1 MNRIILRRA
10 VGLAAITAFSA
21 MALAGVATA
30 GGTRSLSL
38 GSVGDAPPQ
47 AGTPFTLVVRLD
59 EGGQPVSGAH
69 VTAAVTPTDVDVAP
83 ATAIPAS
90 EAATPGEYQVTVAF
104 PAVGSWRVWLVADEG
119 GRRTES
125 AYDVDVATG
134 SAVPGESD
142 GSTHDMESMPGMEG
156 SHSMEDMPGMGSSG
170 AVESGSADSHAGDAA
185 ATAATADGHLG
196 SDEAAGGHTMG
207 GEVNWWVIGAF
218 LAVIGAGIAVAAG
231 LKQRLRRQ
239 MASGALATESGCDV

>member
-1 MNRIILRRA
+1 MNRITFRRVA
-10 VGLAAITAFSA
+10 GLAAATALSV
-21 MALAGVATA
+21 MALAGVAA
-30 GGTRSLSL
+30 AEGTRSLSL

-59 EGGQPVSGAH
+59 EGGQPVSGAY
-69 VTAAVTPTDVDVAP
+69 VTAAVTPIDVDVAP

-90 EAATPGEYQVTVAF
+90 EVATPGEYQVTVAF
-104 PAVGSWRVWLVADEG
+104 PAVGSWRVWLVAEEG
-119 GRRTES
+119 GQRTET

-156 SHSMEDMPGMGSSG
+156 SHTMEDMPGMESSG
-170 AVESGSADSHAGDAA
+170 TVEPGSVDSHAGDAA
-185 ATAATADGHLG
+185 AATADGHSG
-196 SDEAAGGHTMG
+196 SDEAAGEHTMG

-218 LAVIGAGIAVAAG
+218 LAVIGAGIAAAAG

-239 MASGALATESGCDV
+239 MASGVLATESGCDV

>member
-1 MNRIILRRA
+1 MNRIIRRRVA
-10 VGLAAITAFSA
+10 GLAAATALSV
-21 MALAGVATA
+21 MALAGVAA
-30 GGTRSLSL
+30 ADGTRSLSL
-38 GSVGDAPPQ
+38 GSVGGALPQ

-83 ATAIPAS
+83 ATAIPAL

-119 GRRTES
+119 GQRTET

-134 SAVPGESD
+134 PAMPGESA
-142 GSTHDMESMPGMEG
+142 GSTHDMEGMPGMEG
-156 SHSMEDMPGMGSSG
+156 QHSMEDMPGMGSAG
-170 AVESGSADSHAGDAA
+170 AVEPGDAGGHAEDAA
-185 ATAATADGHLG
+185 AGTAGGDGHSG
-196 SDEAAGGHTMG
+196 SDESAGGHTAG
-207 GEVNWWVIGAF
+207 GEINWWVIGAF
-218 LAVIGAGIAVAAG
+218 LAIIGVGVAAAAG